1 MTDDAGNIVVVNQ
14 RPAAL
19 VVDKLTPLLK
29 KVLQLYFGD
38 QDILQVKISLN
49 NNDLIQSNFSAF
61 VTFSTNQSKQWWSM
75 LRK

>member
-38 QDILQVKISLN
+38 QDILQVKIY
-49 NNDLIQSNFSAF
+49 
-61 VTFSTNQSKQWWSM
+61 V
-75 LRK
+75 